1 MRISRG
7 ALLRGILGIAIS
19 VFAIWV
25 LIRSVDL
32 AAAWSVLR
40 TASPAW
46 IAVML
51 VTTTVDI
58 GARGARW
65 RALLAPIA
73 PLPYRRGLGGTENRH
88 PPAKKLAAPAGAGS
102 PRPAPRGGG
111 GGGRAAR

>member
-32 AAAWSVLR
+32 AAAWTVLR

-73 PLPYRRGLGGTENRH
+73 PLPYRRGPGGAHPRH
-88 PPAKKLAAPAGAGS
+88 PPQQP
-102 PRPAPRGGG
+102 PPPP
-111 GGGRAAR
+111 GRARHPPPPP

>member
-73 PLPYRRGLGGTENRH
+73 PLPYRRGLGDTNISY
-88 PPAKKLAAPAGAGS
+88 PAHKQL
-102 PRPAPRGGG
+102 PAPVCELLPLH
-111 GGGRAAR
+111 AP